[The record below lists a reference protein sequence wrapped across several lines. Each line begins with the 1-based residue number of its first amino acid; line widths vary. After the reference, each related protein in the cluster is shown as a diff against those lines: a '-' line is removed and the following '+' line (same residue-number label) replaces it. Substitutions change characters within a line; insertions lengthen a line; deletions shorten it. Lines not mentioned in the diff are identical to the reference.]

1 LIAIEDGRG
10 AEYVTAVFA
19 AIWGRAVDLSRHLAL
34 IELPDSAGFNAHQL
48 IQRAGNE
55 DIVAKLEAETK
66 AAAERG
72 VFGAP
77 TMFVG
82 DQMFFGNDRL
92 DFVAEVL
99 RSAT

>member
-1 LIAIEDGRG
+1 MVAIEDGRG
-10 AEYVTAVFA
+10 AQYVTAVFA
-19 AIWGRAVDLSRHLAL
+19 AIWGRPVDLSQRTAL
-34 IELPDSAGFNAHQL
+34 IELLDSAGFDARQL
-48 IQRAGNE
+48 IQRAGTE

-82 DQMFFGNDRL
+82 HQMFFGNDRL
-92 DFVAEVL
+92 DFVAEAL